1 MLADYR
7 VFCLWYINAQVN
19 GNQSEQIH
27 FPFFMS
33 DIDKKVLE
41 TIETHRL
48 LTGKDHVLAAVSGG
62 PDSICL
68 LLLLRQ
74 LFAGITL
81 TAAYIDHNL
90 RPDESPAEKEL
101 IEDLCSRLGAG
112 FATESIDIPGE
123 HGRSGESI
131 EACARRLRFQA
142 LGRIS
147 QTLQADC
154 IAVGHTADDQVE
166 EVLLRLIRGSGL
178 KGLSGMDYRN
188 GSVIRPLLDIG
199 KEHVL
204 SHLARH
210 GCSYCED
217 SSNQSD
223 RFLRNRIRLEL
234 LPMLESRFNP
244 SIRKTVINTANRL
257 GLEES
262 YMSLQTDHLYG
273 DVVGSGNDNMEQKA
287 EQKTVGSAALA
298 GAHPALRRRVIER
311 ICWELDCR
319 PDHRKIAAIDQMLC
333 RGITGTELHLPDR
346 LRVVKQDDSL
356 LFARIAEQ
364 RSSRDR
370 FVEPV
375 AVDVQITA
383 PGEFLLRELG
393 LTVTIEVIER
403 RLEPGPGVNVL
414 DAELLSF
421 PLRLRS
427 PQPGDRFTPFGSSG
441 SKKVARFLGDKK
453 VPAHRRG
460 RYPVLECSEGIVC
473 VAGLEIDDRYRVT
486 GQTQRS
492 VRIEIVD
499 NQF

>member
-1 MLADYR
+1 
-7 VFCLWYINAQVN
+7 
-19 GNQSEQIH
+19 
-27 FPFFMS
+27 MS

-48 LTGKDHVLAAVSGG
+48 LTDEHHVLIAVSGG

-68 LLLLRQ
+68 LHILGRLC
-74 LFAGITL
+74 ADISI

-90 RPDESPAEKEL
+90 RPAESPAEIAF
-101 IEDLCSRLGAG
+101 IEDHCRQRGINFKVRSV
-112 FATESIDIPGE
+112 DVPGE
-123 HGRSGESI
+123 RARTGESI
-131 EACARRLRFQA
+131 EACSRRLRYRA
-142 LGRIS
+142 LEQIR
-147 QTLQADC
+147 QNLRAEL

-178 KGLSGMDYRN
+178 KGLSGMSHKN
-188 GSVIRPLLDIG
+188 GAIIRPLLDIS
-199 KEHVL
+199 KVQVL
-204 SHLARH
+204 SYLDSWGQAY
-210 GCSYCED
+210 CSD

-244 SIRKTVINTANRL
+244 SIRKTVINSAYRL

-273 DVVGSGNDNMEQKA
+273 DVVDSGNDKKEQKA
-287 EQKTVGSAALA
+287 EQKTVESAALA

-311 ICWELDCR
+311 ICWEMGCR

-346 LRVVKQDDSL
+346 LRVVKQADSL
-356 LFARIAEQ
+356 LFAQVAEQ
-364 RSSRDR
+364 RGSRER
-370 FVEPV
+370 FVEPGT
-375 AVDVQITA
+375 VDIEITA
-383 PGEFLLRELG
+383 PGEFSLRELG
-393 LTVTIEVIER
+393 LSVAIEVIER
-403 RLEPGPGVNVL
+403 RLEPEPGVNVL
-414 DAELLSF
+414 DADLLSF

-427 PQPGDRFTPFGSSG
+427 PQPGDRFNPFGSSG
-441 SKKVARFLGDKK
+441 SKNVARFLGDKK
-453 VPAHRRG
+453 IPAHRRG

-473 VAGLEIDDRYRVT
+473 VAGLEIDDRYRIT
-486 GQTQRS
+486 AQTRRS

-499 NQF
+499 NHF